1 MGVKTGLPRNLCP
14 AGRSSP
20 AMTRWLPRP
29 LQALPP
35 SSGLWTRSA
44 APCARLH
51 GRQQLRAW
59 ALRPNA
65 KVPRQGRQVLGRAR
79 AACPVGKAR
88 QVRRAALR
96 GRISLSTARAFRCKA
111 APRGLLALRRA
122 VAFRGASVW
131 ARPQHTPQPTRCSGP
146 STVTATTPGPGFLP
160 SRSRPMA
167 LQGDPS
173 HGRWSTPHAAP
184 ELRWEMPMAN
194 QSVRAKGCAAR
205 VKPDTGGQ
213 APCDRVSPAAGRGL
227 AVPPGPPAPNDGV
240 AGLAWKVPSA
250 KRKRPTRRQAPWN
263 RQAIWGRCRRPEVF
277 RPI

>member
-1 MGVKTGLPRNLCP
+1 MRPSG
-14 AGRSSP
+14 AGFLFLQPEPSGAKQHPGASWHLGEQWPSEVPVCGHAHNTHPSP
-20 AMTRWLPRP
+20 P
-29 LQALPP
+29 
-35 SSGLWTRSA
+35 G
-44 APCARLH
+44 
-51 GRQQLRAW
+51 
-59 ALRPNA
+59 
-65 KVPRQGRQVLGRAR
+65 AR
-79 AACPVGKAR
+79 APPRSQPPHPGLASCLPAPGQWLCR
-88 QVRRAALR
+88 GTRA
-96 GRISLSTARAFRCKA
+96 T
-111 APRGLLALRRA
+111 
-122 VAFRGASVW
+122 GA
-131 ARPQHTPQPTRCSGP
+131 G
-146 STVTATTPGPGFLP
+146 
-160 SRSRPMA
+160 
-167 LQGDPS
+167 
-173 HGRWSTPHAAP
+173 STPHAAP

>member
-1 MGVKTGLPRNLCP
+1 M
-14 AGRSSP
+14 
-20 AMTRWLPRP
+20 RWLPRP

-44 APCARLH
+44 APPCAQLH

-65 KVPRQGRQVLGRAR
+65 KVSGQGRQVLGRAR

-96 GRISLSTARAFRCKA
+96 SRISLSTARAFRCKA
-111 APRGLLALRRA
+111 APRDLLAFRRA
-122 VAFRGASVW
+122 VAFRGAHNTHPSPPG
-131 ARPQHTPQPTRCSGP
+131 ARAPPRSQPPHLGLASCHP
-146 STVTATTPGPGFLP
+146 AP
-160 SRSRPMA
+160 
-167 LQGDPS
+167 
-173 HGRWSTPHAAP
+173 GRWLCRGTRATGTGSTPHAAP

-227 AVPPGPPAPNDGV
+227 AVPPGPPAPNDGA

>member
-1 MGVKTGLPRNLCP
+1 
-14 AGRSSP
+14 
-20 AMTRWLPRP
+20 MTRWLPRP

-44 APCARLH
+44 APPCARLH

-111 APRGLLALRRA
+111 APRDLLALRRA

-146 STVTATTPGPGFLP
+146 STVTATAPGPGFLP